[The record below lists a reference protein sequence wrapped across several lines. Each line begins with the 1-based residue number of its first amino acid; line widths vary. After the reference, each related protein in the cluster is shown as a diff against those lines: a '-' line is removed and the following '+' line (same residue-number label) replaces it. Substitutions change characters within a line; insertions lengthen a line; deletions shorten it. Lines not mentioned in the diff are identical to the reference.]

1 MSKSLKKNI
10 IVYLLLVLLSAF
22 VCLCA
27 VESPINTL
35 ATDTQTAKFEVV
47 GASVRIQE
55 NFVGIRFVA
64 EINSKYVSD
73 LSGTLTY
80 KGSINAV
87 GADEN
92 QARETNLNAPNLT
105 EENTTDFINVSVIYN
120 NLDESLKQAACKV
133 NLVPTF
139 TISGVEGG
147 DKVATGAFAT
157 SMRAAAN
164 YYYLI
169 YTDENQ
175 MGFEKSALETYFE
188 IGNHNQTVTG
198 YSYNTGKTVFTM
210 PNLADFENGATVDVY
225 LGYKLYSAT
234 YNAET
239 KQFTANGITVENGET
254 AFVTIFDEE
263 GKAYSTKIIGAN
275 EVNSSNVDNLL
286 TATSGYYALSENINM
301 STAHSGSWDNYS
313 NGVTFKG
320 TLDGAGYTIDNLTL
334 ATNSALFRR
343 FGGTVKDIAFTNV
356 TLGGD
361 GAAAVIAK
369 NQSGMVTIDNVF
381 IQVKSVKG
389 AYAEGGIISQNT
401 DSKKGDQVF
410 NNVFVMMPNTS
421 SESLGLATGSNSQ
434 ITQNFTNAIFVGGN
448 GKLNGSENSVGKTGE
463 LNKDY
468 FIFDDVTDVYLAR
481 KNGTLVMNDF
491 INAHFNKVHNVT
503 EVATLSDITALTGTE
518 NVVLTA
524 EISQSSYFNSGS
536 SSFSGIFNGNGHSI
550 SIMPTRAGGGR
561 ALFTTFNGTMKNVA
575 FTNINLG
582 AQTALVGYNTSGATV
597 KDVYVEVAGVV
608 LGYAGK
614 LYQTGGL
621 FGKVSGGRL
630 NLKNVIVNSTTNAW
644 DGDAG
649 KNVAFTGANDESNE
663 YGFVGGWINGTTVNM
678 ENCQFI
684 GGNGRI
690 YGYKADNSAEYKPS
704 NELTGYNIYTN
715 VGGLKTAVSNQ
726 TVNLTGM
733 IKTFYDSYIAQ

>member
-1 MSKSLKKNI
+1 MNKSLRKNVI
-10 IVYLLLVLLSAF
+10 LTLIALLLTALVS
-22 VCLCA
+22 LCVIGLPVKTFA
-27 VESPINTL
+27 S
-35 ATDTQTAKFEVV
+35 DTETARFEIV
-47 GASVRIQE
+47 GASVRLDAQYT
-55 NFVGIRFVA
+55 GIRFVA
-64 EINSKYVSD
+64 EINDKYVSELSGD
-73 LSGTLTY
+73 LSY

-87 GADEN
+87 GADSS
-92 QARETNLNAPNLT
+92 QARETNLVAPTFST
-105 EENTTDFINVSVIYN
+105 EQKTDKMSVSVIYN
-120 NLDESLKQAACKV
+120 NLDDSLKSAAYSV
-133 NLVPTF
+133 NLIAKF
-139 TISGVEGG
+139 AINGVDGG
-147 DKVATGAFAT
+147 DKLASGEFAT
-157 SMRAAAN
+157 SMRAVAN
-164 YYYLI
+164 YNYLI
-169 YTDENQ
+169 YTDEDQ

-198 YSYNTGKTVFTM
+198 YSFNTGKTVFTM
-210 PNLADFENGATVDVY
+210 PNLADLENGATVDVY

-275 EVNSSNVDNLL
+275 EINSSNVDNLL

-301 STAHSGSWDNYS
+301 STAHSGSWNNYS

-401 DSKKGDQVF
+401 DGNKGDQVF

-524 EISQSSYFNSGS
+524 EISQSSYFDSGS

-550 SIMPTRAGGGR
+550 SIMPKRELGR

-582 AQTALVGYNTSGATV
+582 AKTALVGYNTTGATV

-608 LGYAGK
+608 LGYNDR
-614 LYQTGGL
+614 LYITGCL
-621 FGKVSGGRL
+621 FGQVGTKSTIT
-630 NLKNVIVNSTTNAW
+630 LKNIIVKSTTNGW
-644 DGDAG
+644 NGSS
-649 KNVAFTGANDESNE
+649 VPFTGADDDYNE
-663 YGFVGGWINGTTVNM
+663 YGFVAGSIHPTGTKLLM
-678 ENCQFI
+678 ENCQFV
-684 GGNGRI
+684 GGNGRV
-690 YGYKADNSAEYKPS
+690 YGYHFESPYYFKPS

-726 TVNLTGM
+726 TVTLNGM
-733 IKTFYDSYIAQ
+733 IKTFYDKYIAQ